1 MVDTAPLLLVQDHLD
16 GLATVL
22 LGADALADDLD
33 GVDEVVE
40 DGVVD
45 GGQGT
50 RARTLLGLVGARVGG
65 ALGAGKDA
73 ALSDEEDVAVGELLL
88 ELTGEA
94 VFELVFVVTT
104 HWGSGCWW
112 TQSYRCWILW
122 KPWRRGTGTKMRI
135 AFLPWPTST

>member
-1 MVDTAPLLLVQDHLD
+1 MVDTAPLLLIQDHLD
-16 GLATVL
+16 GLAAVL

-33 GVDEVVE
+33 GVDEVIE

-50 RARTLLGLVGARVGG
+50 RARTLLGLVGARVGR
-65 ALGAGKDA
+65 ALGAGENA

-94 VFELVFVVTT
+94 VSVLVFVVTT
-104 HWGSGCWW
+104 
-112 TQSYRCWILW
+112 QLW
-122 KPWRRGTGTKMRI
+122 LWVLAALR
-135 AFLPWPTST
+135 